1 MEFLR
6 LQLIPYCN
14 NLESFEVKTIQAA
27 LKFSGALI
35 YQNEVKGQGG
45 AEAQKKIYVRLQEG
59 FTPAK
64 TKAASKFKF

>member
-14 NLESFEVKTIQAA
+14 KQESFEVKTIQEA
-27 LKFSGALI
+27 LMLTGALI
-35 YQNEVKGQGG
+35 YQPEVKGQGG
-45 AEAQKKIYVRLQEG
+45 AEAQKKIYVRLQDV

-64 TKAASKFKF
+64 TKATAKFKF